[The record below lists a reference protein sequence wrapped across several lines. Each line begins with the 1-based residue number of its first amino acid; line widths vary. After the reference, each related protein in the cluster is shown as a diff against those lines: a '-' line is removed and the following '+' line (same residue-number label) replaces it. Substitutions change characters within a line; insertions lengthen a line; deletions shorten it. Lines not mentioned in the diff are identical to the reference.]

1 MMHILLIL
9 TFLPILAAIA
19 IGLAPWKW
27 RLAKETLAL
36 AATAANLAIAITL
49 FGRDI
54 SYSVPWAG
62 LGFEFSLRLYNYS
75 AFTILAAAALV
86 FLVTVFSTVSLFD
99 KKYAKL
105 FYAYLLVSLS
115 FLNGAVLAD
124 NLIVMLFFW
133 EGFLLTIFGLIYI
146 GNKGAFKT
154 ATKAFVILG
163 SCDLCL
169 MVGIA
174 LAGHLSGT
182 FTISK
187 MSVAVTGLGGLAFT
201 LLAIGA
207 IAKAGSMPFH
217 SWIPDAA
224 LDAPLPFMAIFPAAL
239 EKLVGIYFL
248 TRICL
253 DMFKLDPQSGLSYML
268 MIVGSI
274 TIILA
279 VMMALIQKDYKR
291 LLSYHAISQV
301 GYMILGIGTM
311 LPIAIVGGIFHMLN
325 NAMYKCC
332 LFLTGGAVE
341 KQAGTTDL
349 EKLGGIGRK
358 MPITFACYIVTAL
371 AISGVPPFNGF
382 FSKELVYDGALER
395 GWIFY
400 AAAVVGSFFTAASF
414 LKLGHAA
421 YLGPISDKNKTV
433 KEASAAML
441 IPMVVIAAGCIVFG
455 IWNAIPIKVFIQPI
469 LGQGMLEG
477 HDFSGIPKNMFLVVI
492 TMVVLAGAVVNH
504 IYGVWKTHSGLK
516 AVDHIH
522 YAPVLAD
529 IYDKAEKRYFDPFNI
544 GMRIANAAA
553 LLASSADK
561 AIDWVYNVFSVKSAA
576 LITTGIRRL
585 HTGNYSTYIIW
596 SVGGAAAILI
606 FLLR

>member
-1 MMHILLIL
+1 MNILLIL
-9 TFLPILAAIA
+9 IFMPSLAAIA
-19 IGLAPWKW
+19 IGAMPGKW
-27 RLAKETLAL
+27 RGAKETLAL
-36 AATAANLAIAITL
+36 AATSVNLAIAILL
-49 FGRDI
+49 FGRNI
-54 SYSVPWAG
+54 SYSAPWAG
-62 LGFEFSLRLYNYS
+62 YGFEFSLRLYNYS

-86 FLVTVFSTVSLFD
+86 FLSTVFSSVSLFD
-99 KKYAKL
+99 KKYGKL
-105 FYAYLLVSLS
+105 FYAYLLVSLC

-124 NLIVMLFFW
+124 NLIDMLFFW

-146 GNKGAFKT
+146 GNKDAFKT
-154 ATKAFVILG
+154 ATKAFIILG

-174 LAGHLSGT
+174 LSGHLAGT

-187 MSVAVTGLGGLAFT
+187 MSVAVTGLGGLAFI

-253 DMFKLDPQSGLSYML
+253 DMFKLNPHSWLSYML
-268 MIVGSI
+268 MIIGSI

-291 LLSYHAISQV
+291 LLSYHAISQA

-311 LPIAIVGGIFHMLN
+311 LPVAIVGGIFHMLN

-349 EKLGGIGRK
+349 EKLGGMARK
-358 MPITFACYIVTAL
+358 MPVTFACFIFTAL

-400 AAAVVGSFFTAASF
+400 ACAVVGSFFTAASF

-421 YLGPISDKNKTV
+421 YLGPLSDRNKSV
-433 KEASAAML
+433 KEAPAAML
-441 IPMVVIAAGCIVFG
+441 VPMIVIAAGCIIFG
-455 IWNAIPIKVFIQPI
+455 IWNAIPIKIFIQPI

-477 HDFSGIPKNMFLVVI
+477 HDFSGLPKNMSLVII
-492 TMVVLAGAVVNH
+492 TIIVLAVAVLNH
-504 IYGVWKTHSGLK
+504 LYGVWKTHSGLK
-516 AVDHIH
+516 SVDHIH
-522 YAPVLAD
+522 YAPVLA
-529 IYDKAEKRYFDPFNI
+529 IVYDKAEKRYFDPFNI
-544 GMRIANAAA
+544 GMKIAGAAA
-553 LLASSADK
+553 DLASLADK
-561 AIDWVYNVFSVKSAA
+561 AIDWAYNVFSVRSAG
-576 LITTGIRRL
+576 LITAGIRRL

-606 FLLR
+606 FLFK

>member
-1 MMHILLIL
+1 MNILLIL
-9 TFLPILAAIA
+9 IFLPSLAAIA
-19 IGLAPWKW
+19 VGAMPGKW
-27 RLAKETLAL
+27 RLAKEAIAL
-36 AATAANLAIAITL
+36 AATSVNLAIAIL
-49 FGRDI
+49 SFGRDI
-54 SYSVPWAG
+54 SYSAPWAG
-62 LGFEFSLRLYNYS
+62 YGFEFSLRLYNYS

-86 FLVTVFSTVSLFD
+86 FLVTLFSSVSLFD

-124 NLIVMLFFW
+124 NLIAMLFFW
-133 EGFLLTIFGLIYI
+133 EGFLMTMFGMIYI
-146 GNKGAFKT
+146 GNKDAFKT
-154 ATKAFVILG
+154 ATKAFIILG

-169 MVGIA
+169 VVGIA
-174 LAGHLSGT
+174 LSGHLAGT

-187 MSVAVTGLGGLAFT
+187 MSVAVTGLGGLAFV

-224 LDAPLPFMAIFPAAL
+224 LDAPLPFMAVFPAAL
-239 EKLVGIYFL
+239 EKLVGIYLL

-253 DMFKLDPQSGLSYML
+253 DMFKLNPHSWLSYLL
-268 MIVGSI
+268 MIIGSI

-311 LPIAIVGGIFHMLN
+311 LPVAIVGGIFHMLN

-341 KQAGTTDL
+341 KQAGSTDL
-349 EKLGGIGRK
+349 EKLGGIARK
-358 MPITFACYIVTAL
+358 MPVTFACFLLTAL

-400 AAAVVGSFFTAASF
+400 LAAVVGSFFTAASF

-421 YLGPISDKNKTV
+421 YLGPFIGKNKDV
-433 KEASAAML
+433 KEAPAAML
-441 IPMVVIAAGCIVFG
+441 VPMIVIAAGCIVFG
-455 IWNAIPIKVFIQPI
+455 IWNAIPIKIFIQPI

-477 HDFSGIPKNMFLVVI
+477 HDFAGLPKNMSLVVI
-492 TMVVLAGAVVNH
+492 TIIVLAAAVLNH
-504 IYGVWKTHSGLK
+504 LYGVWKTHSGLRV
-516 AVDHIH
+516 VDHIH
-522 YAPVLAD
+522 YAPILAD

-544 GMRIANAAA
+544 GMRIAGVTANLASLADRAINWVYDVFSVRSAA
-553 LLASSADK
+553 LLTA
-561 AIDWVYNVFSVKSAA
+561 
-576 LITTGIRRL
+576 GIRRL

-596 SVGGAAAILI
+596 SVGGAAAILM
-606 FLLR
+606 FLLK